1 MTKDKIKKVAQNYHE
16 NLVSSFVFRLKEDA
30 QEDGDVLID
39 AYATEIMDIQ
49 KAFIDGAEWRINSV
63 WHNMSEEPKCKC
75 MLALYNNGC
84 VITIN
89 WDGCMKWEKMNK
101 LYRIEK
107 WAYVKDLL
115 PDEEK

>member
-1 MTKDKIKKVAQNYHE
+1 MKQEEKKKAALEYHV
-16 NLVSSFVFRLKEDA
+16 NLTESFIARMKEAA
-30 QEDGDVLID
+30 QEDEDAIID
-39 AYATEIMDIQ
+39 AYGTDIMDIQ
-49 KAFIDGAEWRINSV
+49 KAFIAGAEWRINSV

-89 WDGCMKWEKMNK
+89 WDGDMKWEKMNK

>member
-1 MTKDKIKKVAQNYHE
+1 MT
-16 NLVSSFVFRLKEDA
+16 
-30 QEDGDVLID
+30 QEEIEKAACEYDDSLIYSPIPEQYDVP
-39 AYATEIMDIQ
+39 
-49 KAFIDGAEWRINSV
+49 KAFIAGAEWRINSV

-75 MLALYNNGC
+75 MLALYNHGC

-89 WDGCMKWEKMNK
+89 WDGDMKWEKMNK